1 MDPPCTQSRPNCNVE
16 GYPPASGPPSRPRS
30 LGPVPGHEPGGGV
43 ESDIDGAVARDRIEV
58 QRSLT
63 HACMQAMTVDHD
75 AIIGTLSDANID
87 DEHDPEGS
95 TIAFERAQVGALLD
109 AVGAHLSDLDHAVAK
124 LRAGTYGR
132 CEQCGR
138 PVGVDR
144 LAARPAARTC
154 IGCASPRPGWGVG

>member
-1 MDPPCTQSRPNCNVE
+1 VE
-16 GYPPASGPPSRPRS
+16 G
-30 LGPVPGHEPGGGV
+30 
-43 ESDIDGAVARDRIEV
+43 DIDGAVARDRLEA

-63 HACMQAMTVDHD
+63 LARMRAMTLDHD

-109 AVGAHLSDLDHAVAK
+109 AARAHLSDLDHAVAK
-124 LRAGTYGR
+124 LQAGTYGR
-132 CEQCGR
+132 CERCGR
-138 PVGVDR
+138 PVGADR

-154 IGCASPRPGWGVG
+154 IGCASPRPGRGVG